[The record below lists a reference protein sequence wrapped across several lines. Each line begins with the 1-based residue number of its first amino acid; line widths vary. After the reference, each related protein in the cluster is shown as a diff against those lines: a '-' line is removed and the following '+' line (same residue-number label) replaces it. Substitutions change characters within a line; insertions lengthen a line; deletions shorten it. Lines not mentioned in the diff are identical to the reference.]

1 MPTDDLF
8 AGIVDDLEKVLR
20 LGELISTLLERFYSN
35 GQSFIFSAPPGS
47 DFSQLQISF
56 SALPNAEFPLL
67 LRAIVIGVT
76 VGGDIKF
83 FGFLNNGEEI
93 LRLNNYPEFRED
105 LDNWISAQAVKTYSE
120 VTSIELQKPEVKEKE
135 QDIYKSLYREVKIFF
150 ETKTPENI
158 FILTTDREKLV
169 MLCFRDSN
177 NSPKYIGVFS
187 ISLGGTAVFRNTSY
201 QFYYDVTLPD
211 GSKVN
216 EVKFVG
222 DLAPGPFIRAMRE
235 HNGNKD
241 QGLAP
246 DDDEGDAPDAS
257 VFVEM

>member
-8 AGIVDDLEKVLR
+8 AEIVDDLEKVLR

-35 GQSFIFSAPPGS
+35 GQSFIFSAPAGS
-47 DFSQLQISF
+47 DFSQFQISF
-56 SALPNAEFPLL
+56 SANSNTEFPQAF
-67 LRAIVIGVT
+67 RAIVIGVT

-93 LRLNNYPEFRED
+93 LRLNNYPGFTDD
-105 LDNWISAQAVKTYSE
+105 LDNWISAQALKTYSE
-120 VTSIELQKPEVKEKE
+120 VTSIELQKPVVKENE
-135 QDIYKSLYREVKIFF
+135 QDIYKTLYREVKTFF
-150 ETKTPENI
+150 ETKTQEDI

-177 NSPKYIGVFS
+177 SSPKYICVFS
-187 ISLGGTAVFRNTSY
+187 ISLGGTPVFRNTSY
-201 QFYYDVTLPD
+201 QFYYDVVLPD

-216 EVKFVG
+216 EVRFVG

-235 HNGNKD
+235 HSGNKD

-246 DDDEGDAPDAS
+246 DDDVGDAS
-257 VFVEM
+257 VFEM

>member
-8 AGIVDDLEKVLR
+8 AEIVDDLEKVLR
-20 LGELISTLLERFYSN
+20 LGELISTLLERFYSI
-35 GQSFIFSAPPGS
+35 GQSFIFSAPVGS

-56 SALPNAEFPLL
+56 SALPNAEFPQV

-120 VTSIELQKPEVKEKE
+120 ITSIELQKPVVKENE
-135 QDIYKSLYREVKIFF
+135 QDIYKTLYREVKTFF
-150 ETKTPENI
+150 ETKTQEDI
-158 FILTTDREKLV
+158 FVLITDREKLV

-177 NSPKYIGVFS
+177 GSPKYICVFS
-187 ISLGGTAVFRNTSY
+187 ISLGGTPVFRNTSY
-201 QFYYDVTLPD
+201 QFYYDVVLQD

-216 EVKFVG
+216 GVRFVG
-222 DLAPGPFIRAMRE
+222 DLAPGSFIKAMRE
-235 HNGNKD
+235 NKD
-241 QGLAP
+241 PGGAP

-257 VFVEM
+257 VFEM